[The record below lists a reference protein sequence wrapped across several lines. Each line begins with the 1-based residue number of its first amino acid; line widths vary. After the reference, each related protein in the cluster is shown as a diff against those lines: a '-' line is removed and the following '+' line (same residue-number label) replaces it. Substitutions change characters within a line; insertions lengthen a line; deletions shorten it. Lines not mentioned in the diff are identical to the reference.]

1 MLRYILFGAAILAGL
16 IAGLYYGWELSP
28 VDFGAGG
35 PNSLRADYQADYVL
49 MVAEA
54 YRSEQNIDEA
64 AAALRLFPDRNPLH
78 LVESATSFA
87 VERNLSPSDI
97 ARLNALH
104 SALLDWDP
112 DLALTPTPDD

>member
-1 MLRYILFGAAILAGL
+1 MLRYILFGVAILAGL

-35 PNSLRADYQADYVL
+35 VETLREDFKADYVL

-54 YRSEQNIDEA
+54 YRTEQNIDA
-64 AAALRLFPDRNPLH
+64 AAESLRLLPESNPLH
-78 LVESATSFA
+78 LVDAAITFA
-87 VERNLSPSDI
+87 VEHNLSPADI
-97 ARLNALH
+97 ARLNALQA
-104 SALLDWDP
+104 ALLDWDP